1 MVDKKTKKK
10 NLYTALFLASLMVI
24 FFLYT
29 IYKISNMAYP
39 S

>member
-10 NLYTALFLASLMVI
+10 NIYTAVFLGSLMVL

-29 IYKISNMAYP
+29 IYKISNMSYP
-39 S
+39 L